1 MRFSADITK
10 ASNPEGVLAYAQ
22 ILNVGRKQKK
32 CHLQN
37 ANGTVI
43 NSVQPDA
50 KLDTDVNIIS
60 EPITIVN
67 LPEKERNTA
76 LLQTGKLI
84 TAHTHLQSDMS
95 G

>member
-1 MRFSADITK
+1 MYIKK
-10 ASNPEGVLAYAQ
+10 AGIPEGLPALYP
-22 ILNVGRKQKK
+22 ILGKK
-32 CHLQN
+32 TKKSAICKI
-37 ANGTVI
+37 ANDTLI
-43 NSVQPDA
+43 NSVKLCLAVA

-67 LPEKERNTA
+67 LPEKERSTA